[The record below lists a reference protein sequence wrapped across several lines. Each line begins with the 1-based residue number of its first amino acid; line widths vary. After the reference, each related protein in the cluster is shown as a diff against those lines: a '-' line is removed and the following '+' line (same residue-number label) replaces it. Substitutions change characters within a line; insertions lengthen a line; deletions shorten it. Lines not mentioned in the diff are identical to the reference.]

1 MAILAT
7 LLWLWK
13 TAPPIFPGFP
23 GHFVI
28 SPLAKFGLL
37 PGIRT
42 RNNLRTIAAENAQ
55 FVLGLGG
62 LLIGLAFGAIV
73 YRTNYC
79 AMGGI
84 SDIHNFG
91 DYRRFR
97 AWVLAAATALLGAQ
111 LLSALG
117 VVELDRSMYLTPTL
131 SWVGYLGGGYI
142 FGIGMV
148 LAGGCPSRNLARAG
162 GGDLRSLLTLIVLG
176 LVAYMTIAG
185 LVAPVRVAIEQATS
199 FTIAH
204 APTQGLGDLL
214 SKPTGLGRGAAA
226 FVMTMLVGA
235 AALAFCF
242 LDARFRM
249 SPIHVASGVG
259 VGLAVVAGWAVTGLA
274 YDEMSVRPVPP
285 ISLTYVRPTGDTL
298 QWLALYTATPVPNFG
313 VTSVFGALLGAFAV
327 AAWMRRFKIVTFSDT
342 GDTLRN
348 LAGAILMGVGGVLA
362 LGCTVGQAVTGVST
376 LAFGSF
382 LTFGAILAGGF
393 RGLKLLERWVLA
405 EDN

>member
-1 MAILAT
+1 M
-7 LLWLWK
+7 
-13 TAPPIFPGFP
+13 
-23 GHFVI
+23 
-28 SPLAKFGLL
+28 
-37 PGIRT
+37 
-42 RNNLRTIAAENAQ
+42 RTIAAENAQ

-62 LLIGLAFGAIV
+62 LLIGFAFGAIV

-97 AWVLAAATALLGAQ
+97 AWVLAAVTALLGAQ

-185 LVAPVRVAIEQATS
+185 IVAPVRVAIEQATS

-235 AALAFCF
+235 SALAFCF

-313 VTSVFGALLGAFAV
+313 VTSVFGALLGAFAA